1 MLGVTYKAAWF
12 MMHRIRAA
20 MQDDS
25 GPLGGP
31 GKVVEA
37 DEAPVGG
44 NRRRRLGGKVAP
56 KKKVVSLVERGG
68 RARSFHVANIHS
80 NNVRGALVANVDRA
94 STLMTDDARF
104 YWAIGREFASHGRVM
119 HAAHQFSKG
128 DGVHSNTAENFFSIL
143 KRGVI
148 GTYHHWSEAHMHRYL
163 AEFDF
168 RYSTKDMSDKER
180 ADISLKGIGGKRLT
194 YRRTNRLAA

>member
-1 MLGVTYKAAWF
+1 MLGVTYKTAWF

-44 NRRRRLGGKVAP
+44 NRRRRLGGNVAP
-56 KKKVVSLVERGG
+56 KKKVASLVERGG
-68 RARSFHVANIHS
+68 RARSFHVANIHG

-94 STLMTDDARF
+94 SALMTDDARF
-104 YWAIGREFASHGRVM
+104 DWAIGREIASHGRVM
-119 HAAHQFSKG
+119 HAAHQFSKA
-128 DGVHSNTAENFFSIL
+128 TAS
-143 KRGVI
+143 
-148 GTYHHWSEAHMHRYL
+148 
-163 AEFDF
+163 
-168 RYSTKDMSDKER
+168 
-180 ADISLKGIGGKRLT
+180 
-194 YRRTNRLAA
+194 

>member
-1 MLGVTYKAAWF
+1 
-12 MMHRIRAA
+12 
-20 MQDDS
+20 
-25 GPLGGP
+25 
-31 GKVVEA
+31 
-37 DEAPVGG
+37 
-44 NRRRRLGGKVAP
+44 
-56 KKKVVSLVERGG
+56 
-68 RARSFHVANIHS
+68 
-80 NNVRGALVANVDRA
+80 
-94 STLMTDDARF
+94 MTDDARV
-104 YWAIGREFASHGRVM
+104 YWSIGREFAGHGTTL
-119 HAAHQFSKG
+119 HAAREFARPG
-128 DGVHSNTAENFFSIL
+128 GVHSNNAENFFSIL